1 MGRGY
6 IGGVAKVTDNC
17 EPKSIPERDFPQ
29 YGDIYE
35 VNLDPVIG
43 AETGK
48 RRPALV
54 VSNDINNEFS
64 QTVTIFPITSQPARK
79 QYPFEILVPKGVA
92 GFIAD
97 SRIKANQVRTVDKHR
112 LVNFRGSLPLEYFPK
127 VEKALKIHLNMK
139 Y

>member
-1 MGRGY
+1 MSQRESKP
-6 IGGVAKVTDNC
+6 ILET
-17 EPKSIPERDFPQ
+17 SFPR

-64 QTVTIFPITSQPARK
+64 QTVTVLPITGQPAGK
-79 QYPFEILVPKGVA
+79 QYPFEVLVLKGVA
-92 GFIAD
+92 GLIAD
-97 SRIKANQVRTVDKHR
+97 SRIKANQVRTVDKRR
-112 LVNFRGSLPLEYFPK
+112 LVSFRGTLPLQYLPQ
-127 VEKALKIHLNMK
+127 VEKALRIHLNMK
-139 Y
+139 

>member
-1 MGRGY
+1 MIVSQR
-6 IGGVAKVTDNC
+6 
-17 EPKSIPERDFPQ
+17 EPKPTSERGFPL

-35 VNLDPVIG
+35 VNLDPVVG

-64 QTVTIFPITSQPARK
+64 QTVTVLPITSQPAKK
-79 QYPFEILVPKGVA
+79 QYPFEVLVPKGVA
-92 GFIAD
+92 GLTAD
-97 SRIKANQVRTVDKHR
+97 SRIKANQVRTVDKRR
-112 LVNFRGSLPLEYFPK
+112 LVSFRGSLSSEYLPQ

-139 Y
+139 

>member
-1 MGRGY
+1 M
-6 IGGVAKVTDNC
+6 AAMTDKS
-17 EPKSIPERDFPQ
+17 EPKSIPERNFPR

-64 QTVTIFPITSQPARK
+64 QTVTILPITSQPAKK
-79 QYPFEILVPKGVA
+79 QYPFEVLVLKDVSGLNT
-92 GFIAD
+92 D
-97 SRIKANQVRTVDKHR
+97 SRIKANQVRTVDKRR
-112 LVNFRGSLPLEYFPK
+112 LVNFIGSLPSEYFPK
-127 VEKALKIHLNMK
+127 VEKALKIHLYIK
-139 Y
+139 

>member
-1 MGRGY
+1 LTARE
-6 IGGVAKVTDNC
+6 A
-17 EPKSIPERDFPQ
+17 RFPR

-35 VNLDPVIG
+35 VKLDSITG

-64 QTVTIFPITSQPARK
+64 QTVTVLPITGQPAGK
-79 QYPFEILVPKGVA
+79 HYPFEVFLPGGVA
-92 GFIAD
+92 GLTID
-97 SRIKANQVRTVDKHR
+97 SRIKANQVRTVDKTS
-112 LVNFRGSLPLEYFPK
+112 LASFRGPLPSEYLLQ

-139 Y
+139 